1 MRPRSARS
9 PACTAACGDALRG
22 SGKPGPG
29 ADVGGVGPGPGYHVG
44 SGKPGPG
51 YDVGGVGP
59 SPGPDL
65 CGHGRYQESSA
76 ATFAAN
82 AHRSLLLDLPFPKLY
97 TDRWQ
102 VGPTGP
108 HRPHDARTE
117 APHGLASSAR
127 RGAAGRGGA
136 RRGGAGGRGAMG
148 ARQRGTQFA
157 RTAPRQC
164 RAVQYFLPLDAEME
178 KPVMLP
184 TTAHAPRCKPPSN
197 LYLRTLQLLHGAALG
212 GAAADGR
219 GRGAAVAFGTTY
231 DEREGRHADRTQQPS
246 LAS

>member
-1 MRPRSARS
+1 
-9 PACTAACGDALRG
+9 
-22 SGKPGPG
+22 
-29 ADVGGVGPGPGYHVG
+29 
-44 SGKPGPG
+44 
-51 YDVGGVGP
+51 
-59 SPGPDL
+59 
-65 CGHGRYQESSA
+65 
-76 ATFAAN
+76 
-82 AHRSLLLDLPFPKLY
+82 
-97 TDRWQ
+97 
-102 VGPTGP
+102 
-108 HRPHDARTE
+108 
-117 APHGLASSAR
+117 
-127 RGAAGRGGA
+127 
-136 RRGGAGGRGAMG
+136 MG

-157 RTAPRQC
+157 RTAPGRC